1 LPGPG
6 RQALS
11 GVVWAALREELRAPS
26 PDLVTGLAE
35 RLALVCS
42 VIRDGAIEGPLG
54 GGLEAVRSQPADA
67 GPAESRRCVPDL
79 APGPAPAAANEVADV
94 VDVTEAGAPSEPL
107 WLSALGD
114 EVRGSG
120 SGGRPLSLLLAELE
134 DADRVLASTSP
145 ERAGMAFGD
154 FVAALRRVLRE
165 QDILVCEEDA
175 RAWVIARETARAGAH
190 SLGARIAEAVGET
203 STLNGVPL
211 VASVG
216 VAVLG
221 EDGESPDELIEAAEE
236 ARFSA
241 SARGIEVSR
250 RVPDRDRG

>member
-1 LPGPG
+1 
-6 RQALS
+6 
-11 GVVWAALREELRAPS
+11 
-26 PDLVTGLAE
+26 
-35 RLALVCS
+35 VCS
-42 VIRDGAIEGPLG
+42 LIRDGAIEGPRG
-54 GGLEAVRSQPADA
+54 GGLEAVRSQTADVAPGGPSRGVPAQ
-67 GPAESRRCVPDL
+67 G
-79 APGPAPAAANEVADV
+79 PGPAPAAAAA
-94 VDVTEAGAPSEPL
+94 VTEAAAVAEIMAATEVTEVTEVSEVVSAAEVAGAADGAAASEPL

-165 QDILVCEEDA
+165 QDILVCEDDA

-203 STLNGVPL
+203 SSLNGVPL
-211 VASVG
+211 VACVG

-250 RVPDRDRG
+250 RVPERDRG